1 MGIMKD
7 KLIEEQI
14 KADEDFASAVQEE
27 NARVSKFYED
37 SMENKVTHIWSDAVV
52 DNIARKVAE
61 EPMEDLFMPTS
72 EEEFQADLASD
83 DARYLQYCREQQEM
97 YDDPYMNWSGQR

>member
-1 MGIMKD
+1 MKD

-37 SMENKVTHIWSDAVV
+37 RMKNKVTHIWSDAVV

-61 EPMEDLFMPTS
+61 EP
-72 EEEFQADLASD
+72 
-83 DARYLQYCREQQEM
+83 
-97 YDDPYMNWSGQR
+97 

>member
-1 MGIMKD
+1 MK
-7 KLIEEQI
+7 
-14 KADEDFASAVQEE
+14 
-27 NARVSKFYED
+27 
-37 SMENKVTHIWSDAVV
+37 NKVTHIWSDAMV